1 MTAPYTVVKFGGRYW
16 QVQDGRGHLCG
27 WYRMTNE
34 QAEMKAERLNSQ
46 SKETTMNKTIDPA
59 EVAAIQCAAL
69 PKPIGYNA
77 EEWERYR
84 AELYTAIRAAY
95 IEREA
100 KVAIQFRQ
108 ATIANRERDAAAAEL
123 ARVIDEMPTGNEIVG
138 AHDSQ
143 EINNP
148 DYWSMEQYIDFE
160 IDKVRDA
167 TARFR
172 ATCALSAPNPEPAE
186 PPASPGAAME
196 NTLAD

>member
-1 MTAPYTVVKFGGRYW
+1 MSNNPNYS
-16 QVQDGRGHLCG
+16 QDEGP
-27 WYRMTNE
+27 
-34 QAEMKAERLNSQ
+34 
-46 SKETTMNKTIDPA
+46 TTDPA
-59 EVAAIQCAAL
+59 YIAAKQVCRYFGETVS
-69 PKPIGYNA
+69 PKVIMF
-77 EEWERYR
+77 
-84 AELYTAIRAAY
+84 IRAAY
-95 IEREA
+95 EPRLAELSAFIHSGYA
-100 KVAIQFRQ
+100 D
-108 ATIANRERDAAAAEL
+108 ANRERDAAAAEL